1 MALIEVT
8 YRDLKSSQMNIWV
21 GEVEALQTDL
31 GSLLQWVSAVNKHK
45 VNEPTV
51 YFCLCFDLFLFP
63 MFNLELYVP
72 VYVFVYIY
80 IYKQLYT

>member
-8 YRDLKSSQMNIWV
+8 FGDLKPSQMNIWV
-21 GEVEALQTDL
+21 DEVELQTDL
-31 GSLLQWVSAVNKHK
+31 GSPLQWVSAVNKHK

-51 YFCLCFDLFLFP
+51 YFCLWVDLFLFP
-63 MFNLELYVP
+63 IFNLELYVP